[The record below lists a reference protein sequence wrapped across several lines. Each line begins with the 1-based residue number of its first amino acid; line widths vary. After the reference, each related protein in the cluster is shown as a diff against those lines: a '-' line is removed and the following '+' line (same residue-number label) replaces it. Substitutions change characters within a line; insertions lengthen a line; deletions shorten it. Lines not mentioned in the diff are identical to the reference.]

1 MKKGLIAAL
10 LLVMIAGLMAGC
22 MGGGIV
28 AEVTASPLP
37 SGVKPS
43 PTPTMNPK
51 VQPEQ
56 LISAQEA
63 AQLLGVEKI
72 PEQSAG
78 ATTPPNSIAKEG
90 MFLAF
95 YNAGDGRFLQ
105 ITVHQRAEELST
117 ISVPKDLFD
126 RLQRNVK
133 DLVAV
138 EGVGDSA
145 FIAAPGLHMMA
156 NGYYV
161 VIAVGDPTAA
171 KNVEILKNAG
181 KLVAEKLAAK

>member
-10 LLVMIAGLMAGC
+10 LLVVFAGLMTGC
-22 MGGGIV
+22 MGGGIA
-28 AEVTASPLP
+28 AEVTASPLH
-37 SGVKPS
+37 SGVTASPLPS
-43 PTPTMNPK
+43 LNPQ

-90 MFLAF
+90 MFFAF
-95 YNAGDGRFLQ
+95 YDAGDGRFLQ
-105 ITVHQRAEELST
+105 LTVHQRIEEKTSG
-117 ISVPKDLFD
+117 VPKDLFD
-126 RLQRNVK
+126 RLQRNAK

-181 KLVAEKLAAK
+181 KLVADKLAAK